1 MEGNNNGE
9 VIKKENPVVAF
20 LNNHPKTKKVVKV
33 VVCVAGAGALV
44 AAGFLAA
51 GAIGEKDGLE
61 RQKLPDSENGID
73 VNSEE
78 LKTE

>member
-51 GAIGEKDGLE
+51 GAIGENVPE
-61 RQKLPDSENGID
+61 MHPLPDYGNGTD
-73 VNSEE
+73 ANSEE

>member
-51 GAIGEKDGLE
+51 GAIGEKDA
-61 RQKLPDSENGID
+61 LPDSGNGTD